1 MLIQQELNTYFAER
15 PPSADTEPLSWWKT
29 NAARYPT
36 MSELAKQLL
45 CIPAT
50 SVPGEHAFQLLVT

>member
-1 MLIQQELNTYFAER
+1 MLIQQELNTNFAER
-15 PPSADTEPLSWWKT
+15 PPSADIEPLSWWKA
-29 NAARYPT
+29 NATRYPT

-50 SVPGEHAFQLLVT
+50 SVPAERVFQVLVT